1 MIPFGKLALQ
11 NRPVGKERMSRFT
24 PEEYN
29 TLMTLFC
36 MARSPLMIGA
46 DLLSTPKEIIDKYFK
61 NDEILAIDQHSTDN
75 RQVFKNKSYAIWT
88 ATVPETG
95 ERYIALFNL
104 QDKPAT
110 VTFNMELESLRGKY
124 QARDLWKKQNIGIVE
139 GKLSAQLGAHDA
151 TVFKLT
157 KVK

>member
-1 MIPFGKLALQ
+1 MRRVSADFWDNWEDLYHNFDLLNAWSSHIGEDSWPDADMIPFGKLALQ

-61 NDEILAIDQHSTDN
+61 NDEILAIDHHYTDN
-75 RQVFKNKSYAIWT
+75 RQVF
-88 ATVPETG
+88 
-95 ERYIALFNL
+95 
-104 QDKPAT
+104 
-110 VTFNMELESLRGKY
+110 
-124 QARDLWKKQNIGIVE
+124 
-139 GKLSAQLGAHDA
+139 
-151 TVFKLT
+151 
-157 KVK
+157 